1 MPISR
6 QEVDSILNVQR
17 EVLQTSREV
26 KVLVQHAQ
34 TGQQQQQPAPVAHGS
49 QDAANQQMSVLQQI
63 LGEIRENMNVVRREF
78 GGITTR
84 LSGVG
89 GGGGPQAQVSPN
101 AQCASCVSTTALAVL
116 LGLHLLTIVGFMVY
130 QSNKADK
137 QKKFY

>member
-26 KVLVQHAQ
+26 KLLVQHTQ
-34 TGQQQQQPAPVAHGS
+34 SGQPPAAVAPGGS
-49 QDAANQQMSVLQQI
+49 QDASNQQMSVLQQI

-84 LSGVG
+84 LVG
-89 GGGGPQAQVSPN
+89 ISGGGPQAQASTS

-116 LGLHLLTIVGFMVY
+116 LGFHLIIVVGFMIY